1 MKKAR
6 TKFDDYMIPYLAIE
20 IAGGATEVARIL
32 GISVRRTQAFASGE
46 RKMPRAR
53 RLALAAALEARAV
66 RMQRLAAKLK
76 R

>member
-1 MKKAR
+1 MKPKR
-6 TKFDDYMIPYLAIE
+6 PIFDDYMIPFLAIE
-20 IAGGATEVARIL
+20 LAGGSTEVSRIL
-32 GISVRRTQAFASGE
+32 GISIRRTQAFASGE

-53 RLALAAALEARAV
+53 RLALAAELEARAI